1 MTTQHSRDRLL
12 RRPRTWLSRTWLS
25 GSASAL
31 FIAASAGYAAAAPV
45 PFPEAPAPGAASFSN
60 ASQRVRTI
68 LVYGDTVY
76 VGGSFRVSQGGV
88 TKTNL
93 AAFDLNG
100 NLKPDFTATPN
111 GAVFALATDG
121 TSLFVGGE
129 FTRFGLKRRL
139 AAVDLVTGA
148 VNRRFT
154 AHVDGAI
161 DSETAT
167 GVRALAVVTDAS
179 TTPPKTRLV
188 VGGNFTQLDST
199 NDNRSGLGA
208 LDPVSGDLDPEAF
221 STGVTEGF
229 VDALVASDQAIF
241 VGGSF
246 KQLGER
252 GCSLAAL
259 TFAGDVR
266 NTYSSSN
273 QPVVELDYDPAS
285 NRLFAGLGGGG
296 NRVAAYDGTG
306 TNARALWQSRRAG
319 GDVQAVHY
327 YGGNV
332 YFGFHD
338 GLFTE
343 PDTFK
348 LAVVD
353 ANTGALEV
361 DADHAGLVC
370 DETAELQPN
379 CWLPSMDMSSGGQ
392 GFFGTWAIAH
402 FVDAATQKAALLV
415 GGDFTQIGGVS
426 NTRRFAIFREP

>member
-1 MTTQHSRDRLL
+1 MTTGHL
-12 RRPRTWLSRTWLS
+12 RNQLRGR
-25 GSASAL
+25 AL
-31 FIAASAGYAAAAPV
+31 TFIARAASTAFITVSVEKAFAAPV
-45 PFPEAPAPGAASFSN
+45 AFPEAPAVGVATFANS
-60 ASQRVRTI
+60 SQRVRAI
-68 LVYGDTVY
+68 LVHGETVY
-76 VGGSFRVSQGGV
+76 VGGSFRVTQGGV

-100 NLKPDFTATPN
+100 NLKPDFTASPN

-121 TSLFVGGE
+121 ASLFVGGE
-129 FTRFGLKRRL
+129 FTRLGLKRRL

-154 AHVDGAI
+154 AHVAGAV
-161 DSETAT
+161 DSDTAT

-179 TTPPKTRLV
+179 TTPPKVRLI

-199 NDNRSGLGA
+199 SDNRSGIGA
-208 LDPVSGDLDPEAF
+208 LDPVSGDLDSEAF
-221 STGVTEGF
+221 TTGVTEGF
-229 VDALVASDQAIF
+229 VDALVASDHAVF

-252 GCSLAAL
+252 SASLVAL
-259 TFAGDVR
+259 TYSGAVR
-266 NTYSSSN
+266 NTYSSGN
-273 QPVVELDYDPAS
+273 QPVVDLDYDAGS

-296 NRVAAYDGTG
+296 NRVSAYDGSGANT
-306 TNARALWQSRRAG
+306 RALWQSRRAG

-327 YGGNV
+327 YAGNV

-361 DADHAGLVC
+361 DAEHLGLGC

-379 CWLPSMDMSSGGQ
+379 CWLPTMDLSSGGQ
-392 GFFGTWAIAH
+392 GFFGTWAITH

-415 GGDFTQIGGVS
+415 GGDFTQIGGVA